1 MSTIDTNDS
10 IPIQT
15 SGITAFIATDYV
27 GTGGITGHYQLI
39 KLAYG
44 VDGSATVVDSSSPL
58 PVSVSGGLTATISG
72 FTGTFSVQ
80 GIGGSPVVVSGTVV
94 ATGVTYSPVYVR
106 TPSGFQVEVT
116 GGIPLSKTTSSV
128 SVWGPSGNT
137 WVYSNMVDSSGNQI
151 GVSANPMYT
160 IISGATISVTIDPT
174 VGVTNESGT
183 GLRIQGF
190 SGGLPVTVGVTGEVN
205 VNDADIIAGITA
217 LGATMDA
224 VYNALSV
231 FGLVRPTSVAS
242 GLLTVTTGATMIG
255 SSFACK
261 AGVNVK
267 ALGSNTDLIYLGNTF
282 VGTSYGYQL
291 EPGES
296 VFFDVG
302 NLSHIYAAA
311 KSGSQILSYFAS

>member
-1 MSTIDTNDS
+1 
-10 IPIQT
+10 
-15 SGITAFIATDYV
+15 
-27 GTGGITGHYQLI
+27 
-39 KLAYG
+39 
-44 VDGSATVVDSSSPL
+44 
-58 PVSVSGGLTATISG
+58 
-72 FTGTFSVQ
+72 
-80 GIGGSPVVVSGTVV
+80 
-94 ATGVTYSPVYVR
+94 
-106 TPSGFQVEVT
+106 
-116 GGIPLSKTTSSV
+116 
-128 SVWGPSGNT
+128 
-137 WVYSNMVDSSGNQI
+137 MVDSTGKQL

-174 VGVTNESGT
+174 VGVTNQAGT

-190 SGGLPVTVGVTGEVN
+190 SGGLPVTVGITGDVN

-231 FGLVRPTSVAS
+231 FGLVRPTTVAS